1 MPSRSRG
8 GGGVMDHEMLL
19 ARIVN
24 LAECTV
30 VTHNDGR
37 IAQRRSPAQ
46 RGFGIST
53 VLANLVRG
61 SLDVGDMKLAAAI
74 RAWTG
79 LRVLA
84 RAFMLAVIPEELPA
98 IPFLPLR
105 LYGQENPTYFAIYFA
120 SYFTANTIVSF
131 I

>member
-1 MPSRSRG
+1 
-8 GGGVMDHEMLL
+8 MLL

-30 VTHNDGR
+30 VTHNDDR

-46 RGFGIST
+46 RGLGFPPL
-53 VLANLVRG
+53 LASLVRG
-61 SLDVGDMKLAAAI
+61 SLNVSDMKLAAAI

-84 RAFMLAVIPEELPA
+84 RDSRRTPRNIISATS
-98 IPFLPLR
+98 PL
-105 LYGQENPTYFAIYFA
+105 
-120 SYFTANTIVSF
+120 
-131 I
+131 